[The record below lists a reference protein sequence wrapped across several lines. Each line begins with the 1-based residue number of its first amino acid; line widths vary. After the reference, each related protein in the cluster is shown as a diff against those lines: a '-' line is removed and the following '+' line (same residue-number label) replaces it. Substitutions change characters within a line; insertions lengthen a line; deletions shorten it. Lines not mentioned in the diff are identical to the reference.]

1 MSILSHN
8 RILLTGAA
16 GGLGQA
22 LRPRLKANCKVLRSA
37 DRVAFGLAGEQEE
50 LVLADLADAD
60 AVMAMMHGVDAV
72 VHLGGVSTEAAFEPI
87 LQGNILGVYNLYEA
101 ARKQGVKRIVFASS
115 NHVTGFYK
123 QSETINASQAPR
135 PDSLYGVSKA
145 FGEDL
150 SRFYYDRYGI
160 ETACVRIGSS
170 FPEPK
175 DRRML
180 ATWLSFDD
188 LHRLITACLTTPV
201 LGHSIIFGMSNNAV
215 TWWDNSQANHIGY
228 KPQDSSDMF
237 KDAVYARTQ
246 APDLTSPVAQFQ
258 GGGFVVAGP
267 F

>member
-1 MSILSHN
+1 MTILSHH

-22 LRPRLKANCKVLRSA
+22 LRPRLKANCDVLRSA

-50 LVLADLADAD
+50 LVLADLADAS
-60 AVMAMMHGVDAV
+60 AVLAMMQGVNAV

-87 LQGNILGVYNLYEA
+87 LQANILGVYNLYEA

-123 QSETINASQAPR
+123 QSETINASHPPR

-150 SRFYYDRYGI
+150 SRFYFDRYGI

-228 KPQDSSDMF
+228 KALDSSDVF
-237 KDAVYARTQ
+237 KDALYARTQ

-258 GGGFVVAGP
+258 GGGFVQAGP